1 MDRMLYV
8 AMSGAKNIM
17 LSQASNNNNLA
28 NLNTTGF
35 KADVDYFK
43 QLPVYG
49 PGQPSRVY
57 AETQRAG
64 SNFQA
69 GDLISTG
76 RALDVALSGQGW
88 MAVESSQGEEAYSRR
103 GDLHLDSNGLLKNG
117 SGEMILGEGGP
128 ISLPPY
134 ENLLIAADGSIS
146 IQPLGQPATSM
157 VLVDRIKLV
166 QPDEGT
172 LYKGNDGL
180 FHSRSGEPLEADGR
194 VRLSSST
201 LESSNVN
208 AIEAMVNLIEYS
220 RSFEAQA
227 KLMKAAED
235 NDAASARLL
244 RLG

>member
-8 AMSGAKNIM
+8 AMTGAKNIM
-17 LSQASNNNNLA
+17 LSQTSNSNNLA

-35 KADVDYFK
+35 KADIDYFK

-49 PGQPSRVY
+49 SGQPSRVY

-64 SNFQA
+64 SSFQEGA
-69 GDLISTG
+69 LISTG
-76 RALDVALSGQGW
+76 RALDVAISGSGW
-88 MAVESSQGEEAYSRR
+88 MAVESPQGEEAYSRR
-103 GDLHLDSNGLLKNG
+103 GDLRLDSNGLLRNG
-117 SGEMILGEGGP
+117 AGEMILGEGGQ
-128 ISLPPY
+128 ISLPPHD
-134 ENLLIAADGSIS
+134 NVLIAADGSIS

-157 VLVDRIKLV
+157 VLIDRIKLV
-166 QPDEGT
+166 NPTAGD
-172 LYKGNDGL
+172 LYKGNDAL
-180 FHSRSGEPLEADGR
+180 FHSKAGEPLAADAT
-194 VRLSSST
+194 VRLSSSM

-235 NDAASARLL
+235 NDAAAARLL